1 MSMLLQL
8 LLMVSLYLTDTV
20 YAGTTPVQ
28 PKIIG
33 GSSASTTAWPWMA
46 GILYNKDNAIQVF
59 CGASLIAKDWVLT
72 AGHCVYDETPQG
84 LAVIINRPNLL
95 STEGELIT
103 VEKIVV
109 HPQFDID
116 SLRNDIAL
124 LKLRQSSK
132 IPPVETL
139 SNFSN
144 QDEAGKIS
152 TALGWGNI
160 STIRK
165 IYPNKLQQVD
175 LPIVSNEECR
185 RRLNGIEDTMLCAG
199 SIAGG
204 KDTCDGDSG
213 GPLVIF
219 DEGSKTWR
227 QAGLTSFGEGPCA
240 ARGLYGV
247 YTRLELFKDF
257 ISENVCST
265 ESKPSTPQLTLSVNG
280 NKVTATWSKSV
291 DATGYRLNYASYP
304 FFTPIES
311 IEQLQATR
319 FSVDL
324 PRGSAYYV
332 AINAYN
338 GNCSSDY
345 SNVEHVI
352 VQ

>member
-1 MSMLLQL
+1 MSTLLQL
-8 LLMVSLYLTDTV
+8 FLIMSLYQATIINAAPL
-20 YAGTTPVQ
+20 PVQ

-33 GSSASTTAWPWMA
+33 GSPAGTTDWPWMA
-46 GILYNKDNAIQVF
+46 GILYNKNNATQVF

-72 AGHCVYDETPQG
+72 AGHCVYDEAPED
-84 LAVIINRPNLL
+84 LAIIINRPNLF
-95 STEGELIT
+95 STEGEHLT

-116 SLRNDIAL
+116 NLTNDIAL
-124 LKLRQSSK
+124 LKLNQASTM
-132 IPPVETL
+132 PPVETL
-139 SNFSN
+139 PNFSN
-144 QDEAGKIS
+144 QDAAGKIS

-185 RRLNGIEDTMLCAG
+185 RRLNGIEDTMLCVG
-199 SIAGG
+199 QIAGG

-213 GPLVIF
+213 GPLMVF

-247 YTRLELFKDF
+247 YTRLDLFKDF
-257 ISENVCST
+257 ISEYVCTT
-265 ESKPSTPQLTLSVNG
+265 ETRPAAPKLTLTADG
-280 NKVTATWSKSV
+280 TKVTATWTKS
-291 DATGYRLNYASYP
+291 DHATGYRLNYASYP
-304 FFTPIES
+304 FFVPIES
-311 IEQLQATR
+311 MELLQSTR
-319 FSVDL
+319 FSIDL
-324 PRGSAYYV
+324 PKGSAYYV

-338 GNCSSDY
+338 GNCLSGY
-345 SNVEHVI
+345 SNIERII